1 MARVNVAIVG
11 AGVIAARYAERIDEV
26 QPLVFA
32 GATDVLPER
41 AQALADKHGGTA
53 YATLD
58 ELLADPAVD
67 TVINLTIPA
76 QHATVTRAALEAGK
90 HVHSEKP
97 VALRAEDAHALATL
111 ARERRVR
118 LSCAPVTLL
127 GDAQQTAWKTIRDG
141 GIGEVK
147 VVYAE
152 ANWGRIES
160 WHPEPESLYLS
171 GPLVDVG
178 IYPLTIVTAWFGP
191 VRRVSAFATTVQPV
205 RTRKDGCEFT
215 LETPDFWVAELEHES
230 GVLTRLTATFWVRPG
245 KQRGLE
251 LHGEDAALWMPTW
264 AESNSRLQRTTNGED
279 YEDIPLLREPYGGI
293 DWSAAL
299 VDLEEALREG
309 RPHRMGAEHAAH
321 VVEVLN
327 AADEARRGGG
337 AVELSST
344 FEQPQPLE
352 WAR

>member
-1 MARVNVAIVG
+1 VNVAIVG

-26 QPLVFA
+26 EPLVFA

-41 AQALADKHGGTA
+41 AQKLAGKHGGRA

-90 HVHSEKP
+90 HVHTEKP
-97 VALRAEDAHALATL
+97 VALRAEDARALAAL
-111 ARERRVR
+111 ARERGVR
-118 LSCAPVTLL
+118 LSCAPATLL
-127 GDAQQTAWKTIRDG
+127 GEAQQTAWKTIRDG
-141 GIGEVK
+141 GIGAVK
-147 VVYAE
+147 VAYAE

-205 RTRKDGCEFT
+205 RTRKDGREFT
-215 LETPDFWVAELEHES
+215 LETPDFWVAELEHET

-264 AESNSRLQRTTNGED
+264 AESNSRLQRTANGED
-279 YEDIPLLREPYGGI
+279 YEDVQLLREPYGGI
-293 DWSAAL
+293 DWAAAL

-327 AADEARRGGG
+327 AADDARRGGG
-337 AVELSST
+337 AVGLSST
-344 FEQPQPLE
+344 FEQPQRLE

>member
-1 MARVNVAIVG
+1 VRVAIVG
-11 AGVIAARYAERIDEV
+11 AGIIAAQYAKRIEESE
-26 QPLVFA
+26 PLTFS

-41 AQALADKHGGTA
+41 ADALVERHGGEA

-58 ELLADPAVD
+58 ELLADPDVD
-67 TVINLTIPA
+67 TVVNTTIPA
-76 QHATVTRAALEAGK
+76 AHVDVTRAALEAGK
-90 HVHSEKP
+90 HVHTEKP
-97 VALRAEDAHALATL
+97 VAPRAEDAHALAAL
-111 ARERRVR
+111 ARERGVR
-118 LSCAPVTLL
+118 LSCAPATLL
-127 GDAQQTAWKTIRDG
+127 GEAQQTAWKLVREG
-141 GIGEVK
+141 GIGDVK

-160 WHPEPESLYLS
+160 WHPEPESLYVS

-191 VRRVSAFATTVQPV
+191 VRRVSAYATTVQPV
-205 RTRKDGCEFT
+205 RTRKDGREFT
-215 LETPDFWVAELEHES
+215 LETPDFWVAELEHDT

-251 LHGEDAALWMPTW
+251 LHGEEAALWMPTW
-264 AESNSRLQRTTNGED
+264 AESNSRLQRTANGED
-279 YEDIPLLREPYGGI
+279 YEDVPLLREPYGGI
-293 DWSAAL
+293 DWAAAL
-299 VDLEEALREG
+299 VDLDEAIRDE

-327 AADEARRGGG
+327 AADEARRGVA